1 MVFNKSVV
9 FICARIGFM
18 TIYVGNLSLEV
29 VEEDL
34 EELFSAYGLVKHV
47 DIPTDRETGKNRG
60 FAFVEM
66 GTPDEE
72 ASAIGSLDGAE
83 FKGRQLRV
91 NQSRPRDSNDR
102 RSSSFRRPR

>member
-1 MVFNKSVV
+1 MS
-9 FICARIGFM
+9 
-18 TIYVGNLSLEV
+18 IYVGNLPFEVDQDDV
-29 VEEDL
+29 VEVFKE
-34 EELFSAYGLVKHV
+34 YGKIKRVHLTMH
-47 DIPTDRETGKNRG
+47 RETGKKRG

-91 NQSRPRDSNDR
+91 NQSRPRGPNDR
-102 RSSSFRRPR
+102 RF

>member
-1 MVFNKSVV
+1 MS
-9 FICARIGFM
+9 
-18 TIYVGNLSLEV
+18 IYVGNLSLEV

-34 EELFSAYGLVKHV
+34 KELFSEYGSVRYV
-47 DIPTDRETGKNRG
+47 DIPTDRATGKKRG

-91 NQSRPRDSNDR
+91 NQSRPRDPDDR
-102 RSSSFRRPR
+102 RFSSRL

>member
-1 MVFNKSVV
+1 MS
-9 FICARIGFM
+9 
-18 TIYVGNLSLEV
+18 IYVGNLSLEV

-34 EELFSAYGLVKHV
+34 KELFSEYGSVRYV
-47 DIPTDRETGKNRG
+47 DIPTYRETGKKRG

-83 FKGRQLRV
+83 FKGRQLRLRV
-91 NQSRPRDSNDR
+91 NQSRPRDPDDR
-102 RSSSFRRPR
+102 RFSSRL

>member
-1 MVFNKSVV
+1 
-9 FICARIGFM
+9 M

-29 VEEDL
+29 DQYDL
-34 EELFSAYGLVKHV
+34 KELFSAYG
-47 DIPTDRETGKNRG
+47 DITRVHLPTDPETGEKRG

-66 GTPDEE
+66 GSPAQE
-72 ASAIGSLDGAE
+72 ASAIDALDGVE

-91 NQSRPRDSNDR
+91 NQARPTDSNDR